1 MIGRCGRGE
10 KSGEAYIQT
19 FTPDNEIIRLAA
31 RQDYESFYRQEIEMR
46 RLQHAPPFSDRIG
59 FSASGPDEQRVIL
72 ALMKA
77 KTMLQGMFSPEDG
90 VEILGPVPFPVVK
103 ISDRYRYRLFLS
115 CRATR
120 NTRRILS
127 AALSACSRDR
137 EMRKVSF
144 YIENDPTD

>member
-1 MIGRCGRGE
+1 
-10 KSGEAYIQT
+10 
-19 FTPDNEIIRLAA
+19 
-31 RQDYESFYRQEIEMR
+31 MR

-127 AALSACSRDR
+127 AALIACSRDR

-144 YIENDPTD
+144 YIDNDPTD